1 MEAWFAHLEILV
13 TSMASNMV
21 AHVKPIAPTPSDF
34 LAQGFDLGFFYG
46 AGFSR
51 PLGPNEIKLG
61 IPDDHVF
68 GATNDKTTVRVLI
81 IAPIIKANVTM

>member
-1 MEAWFAHLEILV
+1 M
-13 TSMASNMV
+13 TSMASNMA
-21 AHVKPIAPTPSDF
+21 AHVKPIAHTPSDF

-61 IPDDHVF
+61 IP
-68 GATNDKTTVRVLI
+68 NDLFLVQPMTKPQLGF
-81 IAPIIKANVTM
+81 